1 MFDSVLSNHRSILA
15 PLSRVGH
22 GGRLCPTNGGGVGL
36 DHEPPSLVGRSQR
49 REVETFCEVGRNL
62 AGAENLPRGSTAKP
76 ASDLLRA
83 GGVDARNGEEAG
95 DDVDAAVPGPRG
107 TGEASA
113 EEGEGAGRRDLA

>member
-1 MFDSVLSNHRSILA
+1 MSPDTGQTTSRSLKNPA
-15 PLSRVGH
+15 
-22 GGRLCPTNGGGVGL
+22 
-36 DHEPPSLVGRSQR
+36 
-49 REVETFCEVGRNL
+49 
-62 AGAENLPRGSTAKP
+62 RGSTAKP

-113 EEGEGAGRRDLA
+113 EEGEGAGRRGPGRAVTDVRRDVQRGRAPFDPARASAQ